1 MKANSWNIAG
11 EEGHQT
17 SQCFPTHF
25 PAKFLLPTELTV
37 VVLATAGLACVDWRG
52 WRVWGS
58 ADGQQAGALTMA
70 TASTGLFAGEESR
83 GLRPVLLFSRRH
95 NGLNVN
101 TTMRRRGG
109 GGGRVATN
117 MTTNLVQLQWRND
130 KAFRLIKNS
139 FPMSIKW
146 HGLAHNINIA
156 RGS

>member
-101 TTMRRRGG
+101 TTMRRRRGR
-109 GGGRVATN
+109 GGGRELQPTWQLTLYN
-117 MTTNLVQLQWRND
+117 CNEEMTRRSDWS
-130 KAFRLIKNS
+130 KIHFRCQ
-139 FPMSIKW
+139 
-146 HGLAHNINIA
+146 
-156 RGS
+156 